1 MPFSFINTVASWML
15 KKRMHQIEL
24 FVKYPI
30 DVQNEELKKL
40 VQQAKNTEFGKKY
53 DFYSIDNYQT
63 FSERVP
69 SFTYEEFFPTIK
81 KTINGQQNIFWSE
94 NIKWFAQS
102 SGTTNSKSKFIPVS
116 NSSLD
121 NCHFKGGKDM
131 LCLYL
136 NNNENSNM
144 FLGKSLRLGGSR
156 KIYENNDNY
165 FGDLSAILIDN
176 LPIWAELI
184 STPNNE
190 ISLMDKWD
198 EKIDAII
205 KGTLQEDVRS
215 LAGVPSWMLTLMNKL
230 LKTTGNKYIDDIWK
244 NLEVY
249 FHGGVSIKPYRNE
262 FNNIISNKDFKYYE
276 VYNASEGF
284 FGIQDT
290 NDGRDLLLMLDYGI
304 FYEFVEISD
313 QKKSEKIIDLS
324 QVKMGVNYSMLITT
338 NSGLWRYKIGD
349 TVQFTS
355 LDPFRIIISGRTKH
369 FINAFGEEVIID
381 NVEKA
386 LEKVIKK
393 HKCKIVDYTRLLI
406 PYRVLGT
413 RSDAQNT
420 ILGSG
425 HDGIYKSVDGI
436 NWTKIELY
444 HPMDEDNSDY
454 NATVVPMDLELDK
467 DNRLWVSSTM
477 SSEYK
482 LVGDWINNPPKGGGK
497 IYRLNEEGSAAT
509 FINEIMTH
517 HQLFFHI

>member
-53 DFYSIDNYQT
+53 DFSSIDNYQI

-205 KGTLQEDVRS
+205 RGTLQEDVRS

-230 LKTTGNKYIDDIWK
+230 LKTTCNKYIDNIWK

-249 FHGGVSIKPYRNE
+249 FHGGVSFKPYRNE

-393 HKCKIVDYTRLLI
+393 HKCKIVDYTVAPRFMQSGKKGNHDWI
-406 PYRVLGT
+406 IEFSKEPKNIKDFM
-413 RSDAQNT
+413 SDLDLHIQDNNT
-420 ILGSG
+420 
-425 HDGIYKSVDGI
+425 DYKA
-436 NWTKIELY
+436 KRFK
-444 HPMDEDNSDY
+444 
-454 NATVVPMDLELDK
+454 DLTLDK
-467 DNRLWVSSTM
+467 PVLHYARKNLFYDWLKSKNKVGGQNKIPRLSNDRKFFD
-477 SSEYK
+477 E
-482 LVGDWINNPPKGGGK
+482 LLK
-497 IYRLNEEGSAAT
+497 IS
-509 FINEIMTH
+509 
-517 HQLFFHI
+517 

>member
-53 DFYSIDNYQT
+53 DFSSIDNYQT

-249 FHGGVSIKPYRNE
+249 FHGGVSFKPYRNE

-290 NDGRDLLLMLDYGI
+290 NDGRDLLLMLDYGV
-304 FYEFVEISD
+304 FYEFIEVSEME
-313 QKKSEKIIDLS
+313 KSEKIIDLS
-324 QVKMGVNYSMLITT
+324 QVQTGVNYAMLITT

-349 TVQFTS
+349 TIQFTS
-355 LDPFRIIISGRTKH
+355 LNPFRIIISGRTKH

-386 LEKVIKK
+386 LEKVITK
-393 HKCKIVDYTRLLI
+393 HQCKIVDYTVAPRFM
-406 PYRVLGT
+406 
-413 RSDAQNT
+413 RSGKKGNHDWIIEFSKEPKSIDNFMSDLDLSIQQNNT
-420 ILGSG
+420 
-425 HDGIYKSVDGI
+425 DYKAKRFKNI
-436 NWTKIELY
+436 T
-444 HPMDEDNSDY
+444 
-454 NATVVPMDLELDK
+454 LDK
-467 DNRLWVSSTM
+467 PILHMARENLFYDWLKSKNKVGGQNKIPRLSNDRSFF
-477 SSEYK
+477 
-482 LVGDWINNPPKGGGK
+482 
-497 IYRLNEEGSAAT
+497 EEL
-509 FINEIMTH
+509 IRMN
-517 HQLFFHI
+517 

>member
-1 MPFSFINTVASWML
+1 MIDDFS
-15 KKRMHQIEL
+15 
-24 FVKYPI
+24 
-30 DVQNEELKKL
+30 
-40 VQQAKNTEFGKKY
+40 
-53 DFYSIDNYQT
+53 SIDNYQT
-63 FSERVP
+63 FSVRVP

-116 NSSLD
+116 ISSLD

-205 KGTLQEDVRS
+205 RGTLQEDVRS

-249 FHGGVSIKPYRNE
+249 FHGGVSFKPYRNE
-262 FNNIISNKDFKYYE
+262 FNNIISNKFFIRDRFNNW
-276 VYNASEGF
+276 NAVEFDHTYTMRSVGEYMRE
-284 FGIQDT
+284 QQQ
-290 NDGRDLLLMLDYGI
+290 RKELLLLNYDK
-304 FYEFVEISD
+304 
-313 QKKSEKIIDLS
+313 QPKIKFSFDGCYNYNKLKTEGL
-324 QVKMGVNYSMLITT
+324 VK
-338 NSGLWRYKIGD
+338 
-349 TVQFTS
+349 
-355 LDPFRIIISGRTKH
+355 
-369 FINAFGEEVIID
+369 
-381 NVEKA
+381 
-386 LEKVIKK
+386 
-393 HKCKIVDYTRLLI
+393 
-406 PYRVLGT
+406 
-413 RSDAQNT
+413 
-420 ILGSG
+420 
-425 HDGIYKSVDGI
+425 
-436 NWTKIELY
+436 
-444 HPMDEDNSDY
+444 
-454 NATVVPMDLELDK
+454 
-467 DNRLWVSSTM
+467 
-477 SSEYK
+477 
-482 LVGDWINNPPKGGGK
+482 
-497 IYRLNEEGSAAT
+497 
-509 FINEIMTH
+509 
-517 HQLFFHI
+517 

>member
-53 DFYSIDNYQT
+53 DFSSIDNYQT

-205 KGTLQEDVRS
+205 KGTLLEDVRS

-249 FHGGVSIKPYRNE
+249 FHGGVSFKPYRNE
-262 FNNIISNKDFKYYE
+262 FNNIISNKEFKYYE

-284 FGIQDT
+284 FGIQDR

-313 QKKSEKIIDLS
+313 ENKSGKIIDLS

-393 HKCKIVDYTRLLI
+393 HKCKIVDYTVAPRFMESGKKGNHDWI
-406 PYRVLGT
+406 IEFSKEPKNIKDFM
-413 RSDAQNT
+413 SDLDLYIQNNNT
-420 ILGSG
+420 
-425 HDGIYKSVDGI
+425 DYKAKRFKNI
-436 NWTKIELY
+436 T
-444 HPMDEDNSDY
+444 
-454 NATVVPMDLELDK
+454 LDK
-467 DNRLWVSSTM
+467 PILHSARKNLFYDWLKSKNKVGGQNKIPRLSNDRKFFD
-477 SSEYK
+477 E
-482 LVGDWINNPPKGGGK
+482 LLK
-497 IYRLNEEGSAAT
+497 IS
-509 FINEIMTH
+509 
-517 HQLFFHI
+517 

>member
-15 KKRMHQIEL
+15 KKRIHQIEL

-30 DVQNEELKKL
+30 DVQKDELNKL
-40 VQQAKNTEFGKKY
+40 IQIAKNTEIGKKY
-53 DFYSIDNYQT
+53 DFSTINNYKT

-69 SFTYEEFFPTIK
+69 SVTYEEFFPTIK
-81 KTINGQQNIFWSE
+81 KTIDGKQNIFWPE

-102 SGTTNSKSKFIPVS
+102 SGTTNSKSKFLPVS

-121 NCHFKGGKDM
+121 DCHFKGGKDM

-136 NNNENSNM
+136 NNNEGSNM

-156 KIYENNDNY
+156 KIYENNDYY

-184 STPNNE
+184 STPGNE
-190 ISLMDKWD
+190 ISLMDQWD

-230 LKTTGNKYIDDIWK
+230 LETTGKNYIDEIWQ

-249 FHGGVSIKPYRNE
+249 FHGGVSFKPYRNE

-284 FGIQDT
+284 FGIQDS
-290 NDGRDLLLMLDYGI
+290 NDARDLLLMLDYGV
-304 FYEFVEISD
+304 FYEFIEISEME
-313 QKKSEKIIDLS
+313 KSEKIIDLS
-324 QVKMGVNYSMLITT
+324 QVKIGVNYAMLITT

-349 TVQFTS
+349 TIQFTS
-355 LDPFRIIISGRTKH
+355 LNPFRIIISGRTKH

-386 LEKVIKK
+386 LEKVINK
-393 HKCKIVDYTRLLI
+393 HQCKIVDYTVAPRFM
-406 PYRVLGT
+406 
-413 RSDAQNT
+413 RSGKKGNHDWIIEFSKEPKSINDFMSDLDLSIQQNNT
-420 ILGSG
+420 
-425 HDGIYKSVDGI
+425 DYKAKRFKNI
-436 NWTKIELY
+436 T
-444 HPMDEDNSDY
+444 
-454 NATVVPMDLELDK
+454 LDK
-467 DNRLWVSSTM
+467 PILHMARENLFYDWLKSKNKVGGQNKIPRLSNDRSFF
-477 SSEYK
+477 
-482 LVGDWINNPPKGGGK
+482 
-497 IYRLNEEGSAAT
+497 EEL
-509 FINEIMTH
+509 IKMN
-517 HQLFFHI
+517 

>member
-30 DVQNEELKKL
+30 DVQYEELKKL
-40 VQQAKNTEFGKKY
+40 VQVAKNTEFGKKY
-53 DFYSIDNYQT
+53 DFSSIDNYQT

-205 KGTLQEDVRS
+205 RGTLQEDVRS

-230 LKTTGNKYIDDIWK
+230 LKTTGNKYIDNIWK

-249 FHGGVSIKPYRNE
+249 FHGGVSFKPYRNE

-393 HKCKIVDYTRLLI
+393 HKCKIVDYTVAPRFMQSGKKGNHDWI
-406 PYRVLGT
+406 IEFSKEPKNIKDFM
-413 RSDAQNT
+413 SDLDLHIQDNNT
-420 ILGSG
+420 
-425 HDGIYKSVDGI
+425 DYKA
-436 NWTKIELY
+436 KRFK
-444 HPMDEDNSDY
+444 
-454 NATVVPMDLELDK
+454 DLTLDK
-467 DNRLWVSSTM
+467 PVLHYARKNLFYDWLKSKNKVGGQNKIPRLSNDRKFFD
-477 SSEYK
+477 E
-482 LVGDWINNPPKGGGK
+482 LLK
-497 IYRLNEEGSAAT
+497 IS
-509 FINEIMTH
+509 
-517 HQLFFHI
+517 

>member
-53 DFYSIDNYQT
+53 DFSSIDNYQT

-81 KTINGQQNIFWSE
+81 KTINGKQNIFWSE

-230 LKTTGNKYIDDIWK
+230 LKTTGNKYIDDIWQ

-249 FHGGVSIKPYRNE
+249 FHGGVSFKPYRNE

-290 NDGRDLLLMLDYGI
+290 NDGRDLLLMLDYGV
-304 FYEFVEISD
+304 FYEFIEVSEME
-313 QKKSEKIIDLS
+313 KSEKIIDLS
-324 QVKMGVNYSMLITT
+324 QVQTGVNYAMLITT

-349 TVQFTS
+349 TIQFTS
-355 LDPFRIIISGRTKH
+355 LNPFRIIISGRTKH

-386 LEKVIKK
+386 LEKVITK
-393 HKCKIVDYTRLLI
+393 HQCKIVDYTVAPRFM
-406 PYRVLGT
+406 
-413 RSDAQNT
+413 RSGKKGNHDWIIEFSKEPKSIDNFMSDLDLSIQQNNT
-420 ILGSG
+420 
-425 HDGIYKSVDGI
+425 DYKAKRFKNI
-436 NWTKIELY
+436 T
-444 HPMDEDNSDY
+444 
-454 NATVVPMDLELDK
+454 LDK
-467 DNRLWVSSTM
+467 PILHMARENLFYDWLKSKNKVGGQNKIPRLSNDRSFF
-477 SSEYK
+477 
-482 LVGDWINNPPKGGGK
+482 
-497 IYRLNEEGSAAT
+497 EEL
-509 FINEIMTH
+509 IRMN
-517 HQLFFHI
+517 

>member
-53 DFYSIDNYQT
+53 DFSSIDNYQT

-121 NCHFKGGKDM
+121 NCHFIGGKDM
-131 LCLYL
+131 LCIYL

-205 KGTLQEDVRS
+205 KGTLQEYVLS
-215 LAGVPSWMLTLMNKL
+215 LSGVPSWMLTLMDKL
-230 LKTTGNKYIDDIWK
+230 LKNTGNKYIDDIWK

-249 FHGGVSIKPYRNE
+249 FHGGVSFKPYRNE

-393 HKCKIVDYTRLLI
+393 HKCKIVDYTVAPRFMQSGKKGNHDWIIEFSKDPKNMNDFMLDLDLHI
-406 PYRVLGT
+406 Q
-413 RSDAQNT
+413 DNNT
-420 ILGSG
+420 
-425 HDGIYKSVDGI
+425 DYKA
-436 NWTKIELY
+436 KRFK
-444 HPMDEDNSDY
+444 
-454 NATVVPMDLELDK
+454 DLTLDK
-467 DNRLWVSSTM
+467 PVLHYARKNLFYDWLKSKNKVGGQNKITRLSNDRKFFD
-477 SSEYK
+477 ELLK
-482 LVGDWINNPPKGGGK
+482 IN
-497 IYRLNEEGSAAT
+497 
-509 FINEIMTH
+509 
-517 HQLFFHI
+517 

>member
-53 DFYSIDNYQT
+53 DFSSIDNYQT

-249 FHGGVSIKPYRNE
+249 FHGGVSFKPYRNE

-355 LDPFRIIISGRTKH
+355 VDPFRIIISGRTKH

-393 HKCKIVDYTRLLI
+393 HKCKIVDYTVAPRFMQSGKKGNHDWIIEFSKDPKNINDFMLDLDLHI
-406 PYRVLGT
+406 QD
-413 RSDAQNT
+413 SNT
-420 ILGSG
+420 
-425 HDGIYKSVDGI
+425 DYKAKRFKNI
-436 NWTKIELY
+436 T
-444 HPMDEDNSDY
+444 
-454 NATVVPMDLELDK
+454 LDK
-467 DNRLWVSSTM
+467 PILHYARKNLFYDWLKSKNKVGGQNKIPRLSNDRKFFD
-477 SSEYK
+477 ELLK
-482 LVGDWINNPPKGGGK
+482 IN
-497 IYRLNEEGSAAT
+497 
-509 FINEIMTH
+509 
-517 HQLFFHI
+517 

>member
-53 DFYSIDNYQT
+53 DFSSIDNYQT

-116 NSSLD
+116 SSSLD

-249 FHGGVSIKPYRNE
+249 FHGGVSFKPYRNE
-262 FNNIISNKDFKYYE
+262 FNNIILNKEFKYYE

-290 NDGRDLLLMLDYGI
+290 NDGRDLLLMLDYGV
-304 FYEFVEISD
+304 FYEFVDISD

-324 QVKMGVNYSMLITT
+324 QVKIGVNYSMLITT

-393 HKCKIVDYTRLLI
+393 HKCKIVDYTVAPRFMQSGKKGNHDWIIEFSKDPKNMNDFMLDLDLHI
-406 PYRVLGT
+406 Q
-413 RSDAQNT
+413 DNNT
-420 ILGSG
+420 
-425 HDGIYKSVDGI
+425 DYKAKRFKNI
-436 NWTKIELY
+436 T
-444 HPMDEDNSDY
+444 
-454 NATVVPMDLELDK
+454 LDK
-467 DNRLWVSSTM
+467 PILHYARKNLFYDWLKSKNKVGGQNKIPRLSNDRKFFD
-477 SSEYK
+477 ELLK
-482 LVGDWINNPPKGGGK
+482 IN
-497 IYRLNEEGSAAT
+497 
-509 FINEIMTH
+509 
-517 HQLFFHI
+517 